1 LGAQAQ
7 AGFII
12 FKGLP
17 LDSSTLSKQTPNSP
31 IGLAVFEAA
40 FDNRR
45 VPLLDLTK
53 LLHHASGALCTAFKT
68 AENSTIG
75 IVWPFE

>member
-1 LGAQAQ
+1 MNQTREQLIALG
-7 AGFII
+7 
-12 FKGLP
+12 
-17 LDSSTLSKQTPNSP
+17 
-31 IGLAVFEAA
+31 AVFEAA

-75 IVWPFE
+75 IV